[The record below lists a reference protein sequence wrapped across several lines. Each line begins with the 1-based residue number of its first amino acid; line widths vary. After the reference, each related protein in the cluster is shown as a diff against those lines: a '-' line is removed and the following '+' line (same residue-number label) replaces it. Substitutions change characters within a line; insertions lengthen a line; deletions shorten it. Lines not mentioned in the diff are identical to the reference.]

1 MLKGVVGMSVEVKP
15 EHARMF
21 NNTKNVTLGIAIV
34 SAIQAVLSTISIVSL
49 FGLQQRKEVLANAHA
64 TAIVQ
69 NMIMTTTIM
78 AVLCIA
84 FTVMLFLS
92 FNKLRKGIIITPIVY
107 YLYIAFTILGIV
119 LSMINS
125 GVQVVS
131 LILPAVLLALSVIC
145 ILNLRRMR

>member
-1 MLKGVVGMSVEVKP
+1 MSVEVKP

-84 FTVMLFLS
+84 FTVTLFLS

>member
-1 MLKGVVGMSVEVKP
+1 MSVEVKP

-49 FGLQQRKEVLANAHA
+49 FGLQQRKEVLANSHA

>member
-1 MLKGVVGMSVEVKP
+1 MSVEVKP

-21 NNTKNVTLGIAIV
+21 NNTKNITLGIAIV

>member
-1 MLKGVVGMSVEVKP
+1 MSVEVKP

-64 TAIVQ
+64 TAFVQ

>member
-1 MLKGVVGMSVEVKP
+1 MSVEVKP

-34 SAIQAVLSTISIVSL
+34 SAIQAILSTISIVSL
-49 FGLQQRKEVLANAHA
+49 FGLQQRKEVLANAHT

>member
-1 MLKGVVGMSVEVKP
+1 MSVEVKP

-64 TAIVQ
+64 TAFVQ

-78 AVLCIA
+78 AVFCIA

>member
-1 MLKGVVGMSVEVKP
+1 MSVEVKP

-34 SAIQAVLSTISIVSL
+34 SAIQAVLCTISIVSL

-69 NMIMTTTIM
+69 SMIMTTTIM

>member
-1 MLKGVVGMSVEVKP
+1 MSVEVKP

-49 FGLQQRKEVLANAHA
+49 FGLQQRKEVLANAHV